1 MKRQLDYFTVTANYH
16 ECRLAHSIAAYND
29 TSTIDI
35 DKLREEELERI
46 RALIEAD
53 EATLACFL
61 TAKQH
66 GFKILAYL
74 TDLEAEAWR
83 NSFFKTATITYDRL
97 EQYHAGIYELTR
109 KHYEKLLQTEVD
121 TSGKDLSRGVFASY
135 DPKAFYSA
143 ERVARI
149 PERTLTIEAPEPAQR
164 GRKKKKEPETGQTG
178 DISAY
183 TCMEF
188 NKCLCSTQ
196 RLMKYTEGSRNSF
209 LFTLGNKCFRK
220 GLEESE
226 VKRLAAERLGDGG
239 GMDTDTPIGNAYTYT
254 DRTERAEEK
263 KKIPLVEQVIDYLN
277 KNYAFRRNTV
287 LDRLEMCDLSQT
299 EEKSFYAM
307 RNKDFNS
314 IFLNISRQGIAYPLN
329 SLKSVIDSDYSPE
342 FNPFTHY
349 FEGNAR
355 WDRKTDHIRKLADT
369 IQAEDQEFWRE
380 GFRRWIVAMV
390 ASALRPGKANQEA
403 LVLHGAQGKGKVPG

>member
-1 MKRQLDYFTVTANYH
+1 MKSISITTYRGFSKVKGKCSLQELIGWVRSRQYANLIEKIGRLVSEGKTKEAENVKRQLDYFTVTANYH

-239 GMDTDTPIGNAYTYT
+239 GMDTDTPI
-254 DRTERAEEK
+254 
-263 KKIPLVEQVIDYLN
+263 
-277 KNYAFRRNTV
+277 
-287 LDRLEMCDLSQT
+287 
-299 EEKSFYAM
+299 
-307 RNKDFNS
+307 
-314 IFLNISRQGIAYPLN
+314 
-329 SLKSVIDSDYSPE
+329 
-342 FNPFTHY
+342 
-349 FEGNAR
+349 
-355 WDRKTDHIRKLADT
+355 
-369 IQAEDQEFWRE
+369 
-380 GFRRWIVAMV
+380 
-390 ASALRPGKANQEA
+390 
-403 LVLHGAQGKGKVPG
+403 

>member
-1 MKRQLDYFTVTANYH
+1 MQAGAQHSRIQRHQHHRHRQ
-16 ECRLAHSIAAYND
+16 AAGRG
-29 TSTIDI
+29 TGTH
-35 DKLREEELERI
+35 

-188 NKCLCSTQ
+188 NNASAP
-196 RLMKYTEGSRNSF
+196 
-209 LFTLGNKCFRK
+209 RK
-220 GLEESE
+220 G
-226 VKRLAAERLGDGG
+226 
-239 GMDTDTPIGNAYTYT
+239 
-254 DRTERAEEK
+254 
-263 KKIPLVEQVIDYLN
+263 
-277 KNYAFRRNTV
+277 
-287 LDRLEMCDLSQT
+287 
-299 EEKSFYAM
+299 
-307 RNKDFNS
+307 
-314 IFLNISRQGIAYPLN
+314 
-329 SLKSVIDSDYSPE
+329 
-342 FNPFTHY
+342 
-349 FEGNAR
+349 
-355 WDRKTDHIRKLADT
+355 
-369 IQAEDQEFWRE
+369 
-380 GFRRWIVAMV
+380 
-390 ASALRPGKANQEA
+390 
-403 LVLHGAQGKGKVPG
+403 